1 MTREVG
7 TTGAADEQA
16 TVDLLWGGRAA
27 ATRGPKPAL
36 TIERI
41 AEAAVAVADAEGI
54 DAVSMQRVA
63 ESLSFTKMS
72 LYRYVA
78 GKSDLLAV
86 MVEHAVG
93 EPPDTSRR
101 SGWRARVERWA
112 GQLSASW
119 DEHPWLPGVTTGRRV
134 MGPREIGWVEAG
146 VAALEGTALTPAERF
161 DVVVLISGHLRNTQ
175 SAGVAGTQPWHEGPH
190 AGLIGADPGRF
201 PALAGLL
208 TARVRTPR
216 QNRDFGL
223 RCLLDG
229 VAARLGERS

>member
-1 MTREVG
+1 MTG
-7 TTGAADEQA
+7 TTDGQA
-16 TVDLLWGGRAA
+16 TIDLLWGRRPV

-36 TIERI
+36 TIDRI

-93 EPPDTSRR
+93 EPPDPSRIR
-101 SGWRARVERWA
+101 SGWRTRIERWA

-134 MGPREIGWVEAG
+134 MGPREVGWVEAG
-146 VAALEGTALTPAERF
+146 VAALDGTALTRDERF
-161 DVVVLISGHLRNTQ
+161 DVVVSISGHLRNTQ
-175 SAGVAGTQPWHEGPH
+175 STQAAGTQPWHEGPH
-190 AGLIGADPGRF
+190 ARLIGTDTERF

-208 TARVRTPR
+208 TARARTPR
-216 QNRDFGL
+216 QTRDFGL

-229 VAARLGERS
+229 VAAQFAERS

>member
-1 MTREVG
+1 MPG
-7 TTGAADEQA
+7 TTDPAADEQA
-16 TVDLLWGGRAA
+16 TIDLLWDGRVA

-41 AEAAVAVADAEGI
+41 AEAAVAVADVEGL

-86 MVEHAVG
+86 MVEQAVG
-93 EPPDTSRR
+93 EPPDLGRMR
-101 SGWRARVERWA
+101 SGWRGRVERWA
-112 GQLSASW
+112 GLLSASW
-119 DEHPWLPGVTTGRRV
+119 DEHPWLPGATTGRRV

-146 VAALEGTALTPAERF
+146 VAALDGTALTPAERF

-175 SAGVAGTQPWHEGPH
+175 SSAVAGTQPWHEGPH
-190 AGLIGADPGRF
+190 ARLVAADPGRF

-208 TARVRTPR
+208 TARPRTPR

>member
-1 MTREVG
+1 MTV
-7 TTGAADEQA
+7 TTDEQA
-16 TVDLLWGGRAA
+16 TIDLLWGHRPA

-36 TIERI
+36 TIDRI
-41 AEAAVAVADAEGI
+41 AGAAVAVADAEGI

-93 EPPDTSRR
+93 EPPDLSRVR

-112 GQLSASW
+112 ALLSASW
-119 DEHPWLPGVTTGRRV
+119 DEHPWLPGATTGRRV

-161 DVVVLISGHLRNTQ
+161 DVVVSISGNLRNTQ

-190 AGLIGADPGRF
+190 ARLIGADTARF

-208 TARVRTPR
+208 TARPRTPR
-216 QNRDFGL
+216 QTRDFGL

-229 VAARLGERS
+229 VAAQLAERS